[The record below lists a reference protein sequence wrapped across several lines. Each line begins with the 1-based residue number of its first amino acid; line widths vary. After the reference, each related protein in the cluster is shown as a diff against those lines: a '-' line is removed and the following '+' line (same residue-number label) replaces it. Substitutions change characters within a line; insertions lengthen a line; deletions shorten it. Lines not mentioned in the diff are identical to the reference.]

1 MSRTCGRLTLARWLQ
16 FPWPAMDDDTKEY
29 PVDVILL
36 DSPIYD
42 ADALIE
48 AELDNLEVGD
58 DTEQTSEVVLLDM
71 VRLDSG
77 DLDFA

>member
-1 MSRTCGRLTLARWLQ
+1 
-16 FPWPAMDDDTKEY
+16 MDDDTKEY
-29 PVDVILL
+29 PLDVILL

-48 AELDNLEVGD
+48 AELDALDVGD

-71 VRLDSG
+71 VRLDGG
-77 DLDFA
+77 DLDFV

>member
-1 MSRTCGRLTLARWLQ
+1 
-16 FPWPAMDDDTKEY
+16 MDDDTKEY

-36 DSPIYD
+36 DSPIHL
-42 ADALIE
+42 ADDLIE
-48 AELDNLEVGD
+48 DELDDLDVGD